1 MQKPATGKL
10 SEMIRSAGTPMRS
23 ISSDASKIRSSWFGM
38 AWNSSVPAAMIVTA
52 ALTP

>member
-23 ISSDASKIRSSWFGM
+23 ISSDASKMPSSCRVAVWK
-38 AWNSSVPAAMIVTA
+38 STVPQTMMTIAAVTE
-52 ALTP
+52 